1 MALARKWRTHKLIPH
16 TYHLIFSLY
25 LTMPK
30 PQWTNFFSPTYE
42 DWFERFPCPDPTD
55 TELAE
60 ADGDLEVARAKV
72 RKAVKNVSAELQT
85 Q

>member
-1 MALARKWRTHKLIPH
+1 M
-16 TYHLIFSLY
+16 S
-25 LTMPK
+25 
-30 PQWTNFFSPTYE
+30 NFFSPTYE
-42 DWFERFPCPDPTD
+42 DWFERFPCPDPMD